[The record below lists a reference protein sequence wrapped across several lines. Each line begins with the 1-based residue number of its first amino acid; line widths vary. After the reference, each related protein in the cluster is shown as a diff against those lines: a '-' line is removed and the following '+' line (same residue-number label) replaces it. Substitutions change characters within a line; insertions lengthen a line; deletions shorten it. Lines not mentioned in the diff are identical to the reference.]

1 MKVERFKM
9 DNWVQAYKDICVTA
23 IAIAGI
29 QQLEQIVKE
38 LSGKVDE
45 LESRLV

>member
-1 MKVERFKM
+1 MEKINDLSTYIPE
-9 DNWVQAYKDICVTA
+9 AYKDICVTA

-45 LESRLV
+45 LESRLL